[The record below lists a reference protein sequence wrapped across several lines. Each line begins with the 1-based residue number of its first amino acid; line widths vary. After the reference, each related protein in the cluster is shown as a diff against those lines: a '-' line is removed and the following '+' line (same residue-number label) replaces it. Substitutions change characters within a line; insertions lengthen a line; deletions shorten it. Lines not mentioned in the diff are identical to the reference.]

1 MCGIS
6 GLYFFNNFQEK
17 FNDKNFLINKLS
29 ILKHRG
35 PDDEGYWVSEDK
47 KLILFHNRLTI
58 IDKSKIASQPMESTD
73 EKAIIIFN
81 GEIYNHV
88 SLRKELEKLG
98 AKFKTD
104 HSDTEVI
111 LNGYLNWGIDKL
123 LTKLDGMYGFAIY
136 DKINKKIILARDKIG
151 IKPIYYYKDK
161 NLLAFSSEI
170 KAIISNEE
178 VKKDFNKKSL
188 LDYFTFLC
196 CPHDNTLFKNINKV
210 TPGTYIIFDQNQ
222 NFYKKKIW
230 YPFSKKETYLK
241 FKKGNFSQS
250 ENEILKIFREK
261 FDNAVKKRL
270 IADVEVGS
278 LLSGGLDSSAIVG
291 TMKKFQSNIK
301 TFTIGYKETPDNN
314 EFKHAKKIA
323 KIFNTDHHEVIISEE
338 DVINYMERLVY
349 DQDEP
354 IADNV
359 CVPLNFISK
368 YVKSKKI
375 KVLLVG
381 EGADEQFCGYYHY
394 FSSLKYSKYLKNYNL
409 FTPKFLRKLI
419 AKLYLRL
426 NKSEMLNDFL
436 YKSSLDYDF
445 FWSGA
450 YLYNNERLKKLVN
463 IYDEN
468 SSSFYEPGKYIN
480 YLSNIYKNNT
490 GYNDELNKMIFKE
503 LSFRLPELL
512 LMRVD
517 KILMANSVEGRVPF
531 LDSDLVNFTMSI
543 PSKFKIKNNINK
555 YLLKRSFK
563 NFLPD
568 EIINRKKQGFGSP
581 VNIWIRGNL
590 GKIMMDEVQK
600 SQLIKENILNLD
612 YIRSMYKDHCD
623 QKNDYSSYLWSIFN
637 LVVWQKKFF
646 QTN

>member
-1 MCGIS
+1 
-6 GLYFFNNFQEK
+6 
-17 FNDKNFLINKLS
+17 
-29 ILKHRG
+29 
-35 PDDEGYWVSEDK
+35 
-47 KLILFHNRLTI
+47 
-58 IDKSKIASQPMESTD
+58 
-73 EKAIIIFN
+73 
-81 GEIYNHV
+81 
-88 SLRKELEKLG
+88 
-98 AKFKTD
+98 
-104 HSDTEVI
+104 
-111 LNGYLNWGIDKL
+111 
-123 LTKLDGMYGFAIY
+123 
-136 DKINKKIILARDKIG
+136 
-151 IKPIYYYKDK
+151 
-161 NLLAFSSEI
+161 
-170 KAIISNEE
+170 
-178 VKKDFNKKSL
+178 
-188 LDYFTFLC
+188 
-196 CPHDNTLFKNINKV
+196 
-210 TPGTYIIFDQNQ
+210 
-222 NFYKKKIW
+222 
-230 YPFSKKETYLK
+230 
-241 FKKGNFSQS
+241 
-250 ENEILKIFREK
+250 
-261 FDNAVKKRL
+261 
-270 IADVEVGS
+270 
-278 LLSGGLDSSAIVG
+278 SSAIVG